1 MSYDCGTQSGIKPHV
16 PLGQAYFGAR
26 VAHLKWPEQRQP
38 PRGHPAESV
47 YRCNQCRDT
56 VYCCIIRNY
65 LLTYLHAYLP
75 TYLLTYL
82 LTDLLTYLLTY
93 LAYHP
98 TSA

>member
-1 MSYDCGTQSGIKPHV
+1 MYYDCGKQSGIKPHV
-16 PLGQAYFGAR
+16 PLGQAYVGAR
-26 VAHLKWPEQRQP
+26 VAHLKW
-38 PRGHPAESV
+38 PAESV

-93 LAYHP
+93 LTYLP
-98 TSA
+98 TYLPDQEPDQGS

>member
-1 MSYDCGTQSGIKPHV
+1 M
-16 PLGQAYFGAR
+16 
-26 VAHLKWPEQRQP
+26 AHLKWPEQRQP

-93 LAYHP
+93 LAYLP
-98 TSA
+98 TYLPDQEPDQGSWSFYGIDLGI